1 MAIGDGRDCGSRLPN
16 AKVFP
21 PDADYANM
29 IVSNSAATSLLDSV
43 LRAETTRVDVSV
55 AVLDKAQESQQQQG
69 EAMVKL
75 IEQAGAVATP
85 QGFSAYA

>member
-1 MAIGDGRDCGSRLPN
+1 MN
-16 AKVFP
+16 
-21 PDADYANM
+21 
-29 IVSNSAATSLLDSV
+29 VSNSAATSLLDSV

-75 IEQAGAVATP
+75 IEQAGAVSTP

>member
-1 MAIGDGRDCGSRLPN
+1 MVIGHGRDCGRRPAN

-29 IVSNSAATSLLDSV
+29 NVSNSAATSLLDSV

-75 IEQAGAVATP
+75 IEQAGAVSTP

>member
-1 MAIGDGRDCGSRLPN
+1 MTGS
-16 AKVFP
+16 KVFP

-29 IVSNSAATSLLDSV
+29 NVSNSAATSLLDSV

>member
-1 MAIGDGRDCGSRLPN
+1 MTGS
-16 AKVFP
+16 KVFP